1 MFHLCYNCHIVR
13 AANQNEMEGRLMKIP
28 FKNYLK
34 LLSKYLKPYR
44 IKVAV
49 LSSLVLLNVL
59 LLLVNPQ
66 IIRRFI
72 DTIAKRQDM
81 NELYK
86 LAVIF
91 FVSAFMQ
98 QLLVIFITY
107 LSNKIGWAAT
117 NTMRKDLVK
126 HCLNLDMSFHK
137 RFKPGELIERVD
149 GDVSL
154 LLNFFS
160 QFIIVVIN
168 NVLLVMGVLILLYH
182 EDWRVGITQSIF
194 VIIAVF
200 SLFKFQNIAVP
211 HWKAVRE
218 ITSNFYGYLGESIS
232 STEDIKSNGAISFAM
247 KRFHEFIK
255 KWFPRQNKAA
265 KMSYSMVL
273 VTLGLTALG
282 NCLVLGL
289 GAYLWNIGIITIG
302 TIYLFFNYNSYIVQ
316 PIEQIRKQLQDLQTA
331 AASIMRIEEL
341 LSIKSKIVDGTGPE
355 ITEDS
360 LELAVNNLN
369 YGYEKGV
376 PVLKN
381 ISFKLPKGKIL
392 GVLGRTGS
400 GKTTLARLIMRLY
413 DTEEGDIYLNG
424 RSIKSIPL
432 KNLRDKAA
440 YVTQDVQIFN
450 GTIRDNITLF
460 DESISDQR
468 ILEIFN
474 EMGMMKW
481 YSSLSDG
488 LDTVLSANGD
498 GLSAGEAQLLALT
511 RVFLRNPG
519 LVILDEAS
527 SRLDPETESII
538 QNAILKLTKHR
549 SVIIIAHRLWTVNC
563 ADEILILDQGEILE
577 QGRRE
582 DLIKDSNSKFNDLL
596 KTGAQEVL
604 A

>member
-1 MFHLCYNCHIVR
+1 
-13 AANQNEMEGRLMKIP
+13 MKIP
-28 FKNYLK
+28 LKNYLK
-34 LLSKYLKPYR
+34 LLLKYLKPYR
-44 IKVAV
+44 LKVTILSFSV
-49 LSSLVLLNVL
+49 LFNVL

-66 IIRRFI
+66 IIRKFI
-72 DTIAKRQDM
+72 DTIANRQDM
-81 NELYK
+81 NGLYK
-86 LAVIF
+86 LAIIF
-91 FVSAFMQ
+91 FILAFIQ

-117 NTMRKDLVK
+117 NTLRKDLVK

-160 QFIIVVIN
+160 ELIIVVIN
-168 NVLLVMGVLILLYH
+168 NVLLVIGVLILLFH
-182 EDWRVGITQSIF
+182 EDFRVGITQSIF
-194 VIIAVF
+194 VVIAVF
-200 SLFKFQNIAVP
+200 ALFKFQNISVP

-218 ITSNFYGYLGESIS
+218 ITSNFYGYLGENIS
-232 STEDIKSNGAISFAM
+232 STEDIKSNGAIPFTM
-247 KRFHEFIK
+247 KRFHEFIQ

-273 VTLGLTALG
+273 VTLGLTAFG
-282 NCLVLGL
+282 NCIVFAL
-289 GAYLWNIGIITIG
+289 GAYLWREGIITIG

-316 PIEQIRKQLQDLQTA
+316 PIEQIRNQLQDLQMA
-331 AASIMRIEEL
+331 SASILRIEEL

-360 LELAVNNLN
+360 LELVVKNLN

-381 ISFKLPKGKIL
+381 ISFELSKGKIL

-413 DTEEGDIYLNG
+413 DTEEGDIYLN
-424 RSIKSIPL
+424 RRPIKSIPL
-432 KNLRDKAA
+432 KNLRDKVA

-460 DESISDQR
+460 DENISDNR

-481 YSSLSDG
+481 YNSLSDG
-488 LDTVLSANGD
+488 LNTTLSANGD

-511 RVFLRNPG
+511 RVFLKNPS

-527 SRLDPETESII
+527 SRLDPETESVI
-538 QNAILKLTKHR
+538 QTAILKLIKGR

-563 ADEILILDQGEILE
+563 ADKILILDQGEILE
-577 QGRRE
+577 HGNRE

-596 KTGAQEVL
+596 KSGAQEVL